1 LQARPTAK
9 QLDLNRRPPKNPS
22 MQKPMKSTFA
32 LLAVLFCLGAMTSG
46 CEKYKN
52 MTREGAKEADDS
64 WYSPKNAFP
73 G

>member
-1 LQARPTAK
+1 
-9 QLDLNRRPPKNPS
+9 